1 VLGDNTFVLSALETV
16 PTSRV
21 FVFGKRVDDFRVVDY
36 DQLFSMNIGATQR
49 LAAENQ
55 NLKARIAVLEK
66 AVAALQ
72 KQK

>member
-1 VLGDNTFVLSALETV
+1 VLGDNTFVLSGVETA

-49 LAAENQ
+49 LAAKNQ
-55 NLKARIAVLEK
+55 DLTARIAVLEK
-66 AVAALQ
+66 AVATLQ